1 MDQLLHD
8 GTAIRGMTEAPR
20 PKSSSCLSD
29 RRAKVNPRGK
39 RLTMTSLMLLVE
51 HEIRPKSEEGASA
64 KMPVED
70 PIIFKS
76 GIFIGWIFPAFA
88 KVTFWNIGANFIY
101 QLRFRSP

>member
-1 MDQLLHD
+1 
-8 GTAIRGMTEAPR
+8 
-20 PKSSSCLSD
+20 
-29 RRAKVNPRGK
+29 
-39 RLTMTSLMLLVE
+39 MTSLMLLVE

-88 KVTFWNIGANFIY
+88 KVTFWNIGANFTY
-101 QLRFRSP
+101 QLRSVALNVVEHGGGVLRLR

>member
-70 PIIFKS
+70 PIILNLVFLS
-76 GIFIGWIFPAFA
+76 DGFFPLS
-88 KVTFWNIGANFIY
+88 
-101 QLRFRSP
+101 QR